1 LGQVLTPEIAC
12 ALEMAGAAAASP
24 FAKGG
29 KVDRLAAS
37 MIGLPQ
43 ADLPVRHHFSDGIY
57 AREITIPKGV
67 VLVGA
72 VHRLQNMAIL
82 SKGALELVTDTGTA
96 RVQAGDPPIVCR
108 PGRQN
113 AALAL
118 EDSVWTN
125 FFPNPSNETDPDKLV
140 EMVAF
145 IKASEILGGSEN
157 VQLLAY
163 VQRQQGEPQ

>member
-1 LGQVLTPEIAC
+1 MVLTPEV
-12 ALEMAGAAAASP
+12 AAAIELAGVVAQSP

-29 KVDRLAAS
+29 KIERLAAS
-37 MIGLPQ
+37 MMGLPQ
-43 ADLPVRHHFSDGIY
+43 AELPVRHYFSDGIY
-57 AREITIPKGV
+57 AREISIPKGV
-67 VLVGA
+67 VLIGA

-82 SKGALELVTDTGTA
+82 SKGCLELVTDAGTVI
-96 RVQAGDPPIVCR
+96 VQAGDPPITCR
-108 PGRQN
+108 PGREN

-145 IKASEILGGSEN
+145 IKASEVLGGSN
-157 VQLLAY
+157 NAQLLAY
-163 VQRQQGEPQ
+163 AKLQSGELQ